1 MRYRATIM
9 VDIHEEDL
17 DAAQEKLD
25 KIIGDLSNAFQVSI
39 EELPH
44 GADVSL

>member
-17 DAAQEKLD
+17 DTAQEKLD
-25 KIIGDLSNAFQVSI
+25 KIIGDLSNSFQVSI
-39 EELPH
+39 EKLPH
-44 GADVSL
+44 GSDVSL